1 MAFLLIG
8 GGVNQTLAETSCK
21 SDLFKKVFFG
31 MPPICPVLVIL
42 VRLHRLLY
50 A

>member
-1 MAFLLIG
+1 MVFYWGEAASTKLWLKR
-8 GGVNQTLAETSCK
+8 LANC
-21 SDLFKKVFFG
+21 VFSRKC
-31 MPPICPVLVIL
+31 IWECPVLVIL